1 MKIKDNWEWYEEKK
15 RHEDEERQRG
25 QKDEHTWSESELER
39 DTDRSFEDSAVKKGI
54 IQRKMKIRKTRKMRM
69 VMWSWI

>member
-25 QKDEHTWSESELER
+25 QKDEHT
-39 DTDRSFEDSAVKKGI
+39 
-54 IQRKMKIRKTRKMRM
+54 
-69 VMWSWI
+69 